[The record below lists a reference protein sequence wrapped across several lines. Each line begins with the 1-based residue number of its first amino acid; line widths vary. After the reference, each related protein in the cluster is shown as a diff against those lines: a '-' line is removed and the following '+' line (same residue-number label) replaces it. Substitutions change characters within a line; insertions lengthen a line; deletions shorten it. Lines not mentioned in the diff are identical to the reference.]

1 MGSGSEHPPPTR
13 LHACQEGRPRSMQ
26 PLRFS
31 DTSWRVVR
39 HHRADET
46 RVSPRQQ
53 GYRHRVVNE
62 VVTRGNRHQEA
73 RFDRASPRLPVQLAV
88 AVAVGQPLAALLA
101 VGHALSARG
110 GEPFQSPHCASHP
123 RQASQQSC
131 GPSLPPPK
139 GASAAPSAPRPT
151 RRSCRAPDL
160 QHPAFG
166 RTKVSLWAPSPL
178 WFQTSS

>member
-1 MGSGSEHPPPTR
+1 
-13 LHACQEGRPRSMQ
+13 MQ
-26 PLRFS
+26 ALRFS

-73 RFDRASPRLPVQLAV
+73 RLDRASPRLPVQLAV

-101 VGHALSARG
+101 LGHARQPEAVSLSNHRIARHTPAKLLSNRAGRLSHHPKALQQLRSRLVPLSAHA
-110 GEPFQSPHCASHP
+110 E
-123 RQASQQSC
+123 
-131 GPSLPPPK
+131 LP
-139 GASAAPSAPRPT
+139 
-151 RRSCRAPDL
+151 
-160 QHPAFG
+160 
-166 RTKVSLWAPSPL
+166 
-178 WFQTSS
+178 TSSTWCSAWRHRL

>member
-1 MGSGSEHPPPTR
+1 MQALR
-13 LHACQEGRPRSMQ
+13 L
-26 PLRFS
+26 S

-53 GYRHRVVNE
+53 GYCHRVVNE

-88 AVAVGQPLAALLA
+88 AVGVGQPLAAFLA
-101 VGHALSARG
+101 VGHDLSARG

-123 RQASQQSC
+123 RQAPQQSC
-131 GPSLPPPK
+131 GRALPPPK
-139 GASAAPSAPRPT
+139 GASAAPFAARPT
-151 RRSCRAPDL
+151 LKRGHSLAENAATAVGSEDCRAGRSGLRGTLPQDL
-160 QHPAFG
+160 S
-166 RTKVSLWAPSPL
+166 RDKVALMRSGSLRCC
-178 WFQTSS
+178 